1 MSNITI
7 EKIAELA
14 GVSRGTVDRVI
25 HGRDGVKEEVRL
37 KVNEILEETGYRK
50 NKSDKKEAK
59 RKSYKQIAVIMPKNM
74 DSYFSNMR
82 DGIDH
87 ELERYEELSLE
98 YYYCNELHVDMM
110 ISILSYVS
118 SQKADAIAIRGFN
131 HPELCACLNKISGSG
146 IPVVLFDSDI
156 KGVNALCKIR
166 EDAAKSGRIAASLL
180 AKSIDN
186 RGDVAI
192 IAGFDEIDIQH
203 LRESGFR
210 EKADRDFPEISV
222 CPTVYTYDQ
231 DVIAYDKTLQLL
243 LENPELKGLFC
254 LAGTLPSIMK
264 AVLDS
269 GRSGSLKI
277 VCYNASSGIVEYIKD
292 GTISFVLDIN
302 PYYQGE
308 QVIRVLYQYLIHGQ
322 LPEEA
327 LINTPVLIGIDEN
340 IDYFR

>member
-1 MSNITI
+1 MSITI

-50 NKSDKKEAK
+50 NKSNKKEEK
-59 RKSYKQIAVIMPKNM
+59 RKSYKHIAVIMPKNM
-74 DSYFSNMR
+74 DSYFFNIR

-87 ELERYEELSLE
+87 ELERHEELSAE

-118 SQKADAIAIRGFN
+118 SQKVDAIAIRGFN
-131 HPELCACLNKISGSG
+131 HPELCSCLNKISESG
-146 IPVVLFDSDI
+146 IPIVLFDSDI
-156 KGVNALCKIR
+156 KGVNALCKIG
-166 EDAAKSGRIAASLL
+166 EDAVKSGRIAASLL

-186 RGDVAI
+186 QGDVAV
-192 IAGFDEIDIQH
+192 IAGFDKIDIQN

-210 EKADRDFPEISV
+210 EKANSSFPEINVRS
-222 CPTVYTYDQ
+222 TVYTYAQ
-231 DVIAYDKTLQLL
+231 DIIAYDKTLQLIQ
-243 LENPELKGLFC
+243 ENPELKGLFC
-254 LAGTLPSIMK
+254 LAGNLPSIMK

-269 GRSGSLKI
+269 GKNGTLKI
-277 VCYNASSGIVEYIKD
+277 VCYNASSEIIEYIKD
-292 GTISFVLDIN
+292 GTISFTLDIN

-308 QVIRVLYQYLIHGQ
+308 QVIRTLYQYLIQRQ
-322 LPEEA
+322 LPREPF
-327 LINTPVLIGIDEN
+327 INTPILIGIDEN
-340 IDYFR
+340 IDYFL